1 MAKELFAL
9 DAREKEVKKG
19 DTVLVRHAFPKT
31 AKLSFGVV
39 EKVKV
44 EKGMNFVKLK
54 GNKEYFSSFLK
65 LANK

>member
-31 AKLSFGVV
+31 AHLSYGVV
-39 EKVKV
+39 EKIKVVKGKFYV
-44 EKGMNFVKLK
+44 KCKGD
-54 GNKEYFSSFLK
+54 KELFSTFLK
-65 LANK
+65 LADK